1 MIYPKNETVWV
12 RHCTPDGDIKFIIT
26 SKEIRD
32 YYYIYEL
39 QGEKFVKLGR
49 DKDPKALEE
58 KYVIY

>member
-1 MIYPKNETVWV
+1 MIYPKNEIVWV
-12 RHCTPDGDIKFIIT
+12 RHCTPDGDIRFIT
-26 SKEIRD
+26 TAKETRD